1 MKKIIIILALIF
13 LLSIPVFAQAQ
24 YNFLGLGI
32 IGLSNTTLSQLSENQ
47 AQFFDSAVWGINGRL
62 KLSKF
67 FGVAF
72 DLFYVG
78 TQYYWNVDDNNTN
91 QDYWYGPASWSVLTS
106 YFPNDPGLS
115 QEDWLYY
122 HDEFY
127 ANLNLGIYLPLA
139 FLQLYFECG
148 PSFFFTEPSEAYDY
162 DYDFA
167 EYYDS
172 IYGEG
177 GFTVGLNFKIGL
189 DIFVTRS
196 ISIGAFLYFLEPSI
210 QDFIAGIQNG
220 GSDYIMSKGYVGLEI
235 MLWL

>member
-1 MKKIIIILALIF
+1 MEDNMKRILIILALIF
-13 LLSIPVFAQAQ
+13 LLSIPAFAQAQ

-32 IGLSNTTLSQLSENQ
+32 IGLSNTTLGQLAGNE

-62 KLSKF
+62 KFSKF

-78 TQYYWNVDDNNTN
+78 TQYYWYSYNLD
-91 QDYWYGPASWSVLTS
+91 QWFGPTSWSVVY
-106 YFPNDPGLS
+106 YFTETGIPKD
-115 QEDWLYY
+115 EWVYY

-127 ANLNLGIYLPLA
+127 VNMNIGIYLPIA

-148 PSFFFTEPSEAYDY
+148 PSFFFTKPNEDAYDY
-162 DYDFA
+162 DPDFA
-167 EYYDS
+167 EYYDN
-172 IYGEG
+172 IYGSG

-189 DIFVTRS
+189 DLFLARGF
-196 ISIGAFLYFLEPSI
+196 SIGAFIYFLEPSF
-210 QDFIAGIQNG
+210 QAFIEGMQRNS
-220 GSDYIMSKGYVGLEI
+220 SDYIMNRGYVGLEL

>member
-1 MKKIIIILALIF
+1 MKKIIIVLALIF

-24 YNFLGLGI
+24 YNFLGIGL

-78 TQYYWNVDDNNTN
+78 TQYYWNVQDD
-91 QDYWYGPASWSVLTS
+91 WYGPASWSVLTS
-106 YFPNDPGLS
+106 YFLNFLNTEPGVPK
-115 QEDWLYY
+115 EDWKYY

-127 ANLNLGIYLPLA
+127 GNLNLGIYLPLA

-148 PSFFFTEPSEAYDY
+148 PSFIFTNPSDEYDS
-162 DYDFA
+162 DNDFA
-167 EYYDS
+167 DYYDK
-172 IYGEG
+172 IYGKR

-189 DIFVTRS
+189 DIFVARS

-220 GSDYIMSKGYVGLEI
+220 RSDYIMSKGYVGLEI